1 MFINHDA
8 KLYVLS
14 NNIHASKIYADKHS
28 KLTYPVDHVLQ
39 TIPVCLLI
47 DLNDV
52 CNKHKIRHTCTGNST
67 VILLRIHHP
76 DMTVSTLEV
85 PSRALRTEH
94 SWTGMLKFLRLCG
107 KNSLSPHSLDSARE
121 VLPVAKNRMKI
132 TFYIGKW
139 QILNYLIM
147 KL

>member
-8 KLYVLS
+8 FKLYVRS

-76 DMTVSTLEV
+76 DMTVSIFESPAGL
-85 PSRALRTEH
+85 SQGSAH
-94 SWTGMLKFLRLCG
+94 WNGM
-107 KNSLSPHSLDSARE
+107 P
-121 VLPVAKNRMKI
+121 KI
-132 TFYIGKW
+132 P
-139 QILNYLIM
+139 
-147 KL
+147 